1 MAVQQ
6 IGVWRVDR
14 HEVAGY
20 QVEWV
25 SETGSTNADLL
36 AVARRGSESNRVLV
50 ANYQSAGRGRRGR
63 SWGATPESS
72 LLFSVLTRP
81 EIAAAAA
88 HLVTN
93 ALAMGALEA
102 CDSLAGVR
110 PGLKWPNDLVV
121 ADRKLAGVLAESVV
135 AGDRL
140 EAVVVG
146 MGLNVRT
153 GAAPP
158 EAAESAVALE
168 DLCGAVVDRERLLA
182 GILFRFSHWMGGIET
197 QAKQAALLDAVRQES
212 ATLGRRVSV
221 ELGDGTVQEG
231 RAEYMDEHG
240 ALVLEGGV
248 RVVVGDVVHLRGQPE
263 SPSDGRRPG
272 QRPG

>member
-1 MAVQQ
+1 MAAQQ

-14 HEVAGY
+14 NEVAGY
-20 QVEWV
+20 SVEWV

-36 AVARRGSESNRVLV
+36 AVARRSPESNRVLV
-50 ANYQSAGRGRRGR
+50 ADYQRAGRGRRGR
-63 SWGATPESS
+63 TWGAAPESS

-81 EIAAAAA
+81 AIAVAAA

-93 ALAMGALEA
+93 ALALGALEA
-102 CDSLAGVR
+102 CDSLTGVR
-110 PGLKWPNDLVV
+110 PGVKWPNDLVV

-135 AGDRL
+135 AGERL

-158 EAAESAVALE
+158 EAVETAIALE
-168 DLCGAVVDRERLLA
+168 DACGSVVDRQELLRAVLTGFAQWMDQIGVPA
-182 GILFRFSHWMGGIET
+182 G
-197 QAKQAALLDAVRQES
+197 QAALMEAVHQES

-221 ELGDGTVQEG
+221 ELGDGSVLEG
-231 RAEYMDEHG
+231 LAEDLDEYG

-248 RVVVGDVVHLRGQPE
+248 RVVVGDVVHLRGQSG
-263 SPSDGRRPG
+263 SPSDG
-272 QRPG
+272 

>member
-1 MAVQQ
+1 MVADGFSSTRIMGAQQ
-6 IGVWRVDR
+6 IGVRRVDR
-14 HEVAGY
+14 NEIAGY
-20 QVEWV
+20 RVEWV

-36 AVARRGSESNRVLV
+36 AMARRSNESNRALV
-50 ANYQSAGRGRRGR
+50 ADYQRAGRGRRGR
-63 SWGATPESS
+63 TWRAAPESS

-81 EIAAAAA
+81 AIAVASA

-93 ALAMGALEA
+93 ALALGALEA
-102 CDSLAGVR
+102 CDSLTGVR

-135 AGDRL
+135 VGERL

-158 EAAESAVALE
+158 EVVDAAVALE
-168 DLCGAVVDRERLLA
+168 DVCGSVVDRRELLVA
-182 GILFRFSHWMGGIET
+182 VLTGFAHWMRRIDAAAG
-197 QAKQAALLDAVRQES
+197 QAELGDAARRES

-221 ELGDGTVQEG
+221 ELGDG
-231 RAEYMDEHG
+231 R
-240 ALVLEGGV
+240 VLEGLAEDVDDRGGLLLEGGR
-248 RVVVGDVVHLRGQPE
+248 RVVVGDVVHLRDQSE
-263 SPSDGRRPG
+263 SP
-272 QRPG
+272 

>member
-1 MAVQQ
+1 M
-6 IGVWRVDR
+6 DMN
-14 HEVAGY
+14 EVAGY

-36 AVARRGSESNRVLV
+36 AAARRGPETNRVLV
-50 ANYQSAGRGRRGR
+50 ADYQSAGRGRRGR
-63 SWGATPESS
+63 TWEAAPESS

-81 EIAAAAA
+81 EVPVVAA
-88 HLVTN
+88 HLVTT
-93 ALAMGALEA
+93 ALALGALEA

-110 PGLKWPNDLVV
+110 PSLKWPNDLVV

-135 AGDRL
+135 AGDWL

-153 GAAPP
+153 GAAPS

-168 DLCGAVVDRERLLA
+168 DLCGSAVDRRELLA
-182 GILFRFSHWMGGIET
+182 ASLAGFARWMDQIEADAG
-197 QAKQAALLDAVRQES
+197 QAELIDAARRES

-221 ELGDGTVQEG
+221 ELGDGSVQEG
-231 RAEYMDEHG
+231 LAQNLDERG
-240 ALVLEGGV
+240 ALVMEDGS
-248 RVVVGDVVHLRGQPE
+248 RVVVGDVVHLRTT
-263 SPSDGRRPG
+263 
-272 QRPG
+272 